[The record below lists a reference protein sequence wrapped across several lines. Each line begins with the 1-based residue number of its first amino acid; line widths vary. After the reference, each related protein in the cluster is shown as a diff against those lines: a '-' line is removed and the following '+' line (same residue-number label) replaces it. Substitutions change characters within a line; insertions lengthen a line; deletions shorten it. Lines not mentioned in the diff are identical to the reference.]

1 MSLRPIFM
9 FLAVSGLALFIAMLS
24 GLQASRWITSG
35 TMSAEALS
43 ASVAV
48 AGLVL
53 TIFAIAAAFLTIHQ
67 EQVESQRQRR
77 METLHLLTSEYERIF
92 DEIYA
97 EIGKTDCHEPHVLRR
112 LHNKYF
118 TAVHKG
124 FRSFRAGL
132 VEEADFVDWTA
143 AIIARFE
150 RGVHLLDLD
159 AQTGAASL
167 SELWADF
174 DKRAASPR
182 GDFRVYMD
190 AVQKTAALP
199 GYNPRGDARALLKV
213 LKKRRY
219 QAVREANLEPT
230 LAEAGE

>member
-1 MSLRPIFM
+1 M
-9 FLAVSGLALFIAMLS
+9 FLAVSGLALFIALMS
-24 GLQASRWITSG
+24 GLQATRWMTSG

-97 EIGKTDCHEPHVLRR
+97 EIGKTDRHDTHTLRR

-143 AIIARFE
+143 ALIARFE
-150 RGVHLLDLD
+150 RGTHLLDLSPK
-159 AQTGAASL
+159 TGAATL
-167 SELWADF
+167 GEQWADF
-174 DKRAASPR
+174 DRRAASPR
-182 GDFRVYMD
+182 DDFRIYMD
-190 AVQKTAALP
+190 AIQKTAAAP
-199 GYNPRGDARALLKV
+199 GYNPRGDARALLKE

-219 QAVREANLEPT
+219 EAEP
-230 LAEAGE
+230 APKVPGAPSK

>member
-1 MSLRPIFM
+1 MSLRPILM

-24 GLQASRWITSG
+24 GLQAAHWIETG

-53 TIFAIAAAFLTIHQ
+53 TIFAIAAALLTIHQ

-97 EIGKTDCHEPHVLRR
+97 EIGKTHCHEPHVLRR

-132 VEEADFVDWTA
+132 VEDADFVDWTA
-143 AIIARFE
+143 ALIARFE
-150 RGVHLLDLD
+150 RGANLLDLD
-159 AQTGAASL
+159 AKTGVASL

-182 GDFRVYMD
+182 DDFRVYMN
-190 AVQKTAALP
+190 AVQAKAAEP
-199 GYNPRGDARALLKV
+199 GYNPRGDARALLNV

-219 QAVREANLEPT
+219 QA
-230 LAEAGE
+230 AGEASVPVLTKI

>member
-1 MSLRPIFM
+1 VSLRPILM
-9 FLAVSGLALFIAMLS
+9 FLAVSALALFIALMS
-24 GLQASRWITSG
+24 GLQASQWITSG
-35 TMSAEALS
+35 AMSAEALT

-77 METLHLLTSEYERIF
+77 METLHLLTSEYERVF
-92 DEIYA
+92 DEIHA
-97 EIGKTDCHEPHVLRR
+97 EIGKTDHNDPHALRR

-132 VEEADFVDWTA
+132 VEESDFVDWTA
-143 AIIARFE
+143 ALIARFE
-150 RGVHLLDLD
+150 RGTHLLDPDGTHGGSSLG
-159 AQTGAASL
+159 AQ
-167 SELWADF
+167 WADF
-174 DKRAASPR
+174 DKRGASPR
-182 GDFRVYMD
+182 DDFRVYMD
-190 AVQKTAALP
+190 DVQKTAALP
-199 GYNPRGDARALLKV
+199 GYNPRGDARALLKA

-219 QAVREANLEPT
+219 EAPKT
-230 LAEAGE
+230 A